1 MGISYLYLRVL
12 FKGED
17 ARLEQE
23 QFMHLE
29 ANVLNMNKRKKQ
41 WIIFISVVILL
52 TIIISSLVYLLE
64 KQPKEKINVLEFSED
79 NGDLNYGK
87 TEVEDGFYD
96 NDEKLLSI
104 GDECNYS
111 PRGFEIQKSRIYESF
126 EDLNGFMTL
135 AYFFK
140 YQGKSSVL
148 NFSYNCQITKGKCKL
163 IIIDPSKEKII
174 SSIDLNGEGNQDV
187 EINKEGNYYVRLV
200 GEDASGDVE
209 VNASGPNIVY
219 NFSVHEAKSGLYDYN

>member
-1 MGISYLYLRVL
+1 MEIKIINQEFWVCKVKDLSQVDYSDEFCFIGKTDEELSLVWKIWYNKFIYGDELFIPKGS

-148 NFSYNCQITKGKCKL
+148 NFSYNWQITKGKCK
-163 IIIDPSKEKII
+163 
-174 SSIDLNGEGNQDV
+174 
-187 EINKEGNYYVRLV
+187 
-200 GEDASGDVE
+200 
-209 VNASGPNIVY
+209 
-219 NFSVHEAKSGLYDYN
+219 